1 MTLLHHEW
9 DELKNKTKNTLSHR
23 SKVIVR
29 SCKAQKK
36 SYSVDEAS
44 YQKAHVSFCLIWK
57 RHFWAKVC
65 LRAPKAVLKDLL
77 KGKQFLILSVKLE
90 TLV

>member
-1 MTLLHHEW
+1 M
-9 DELKNKTKNTLSHR
+9 
-23 SKVIVR
+23 IVH

-36 SYSVDEAS
+36 SYSVDEVS

-57 RHFWAKVC
+57 HHFWAKVC

>member
-1 MTLLHHEW
+1 MSVQYQQL
-9 DELKNKTKNTLSHR
+9 
-23 SKVIVR
+23 
-29 SCKAQKK
+29 CKAQKR

-44 YQKAHVSFCLIWK
+44 DQKARASFCLIWK
-57 RHFWAKVC
+57 CHFWAKVC

-90 TLV
+90 TLVQQR